1 MPKKVVSQVVRQWQI
16 LRTLET
22 QSATLQQLAF
32 EFNVNPRTI
41 RRDLECLQEA
51 QFPILQRAAGR
62 SDGSVASPPQEGRR
76 ACEEGRMTPTKAAVP
91 PTALSLLDDI
101 NRDLSQATA
110 LTTMM
115 SRIFENTDKLDDEL
129 NVICFGFAHVAEHVK
144 DLQENTAKHVRA
156 LYEIAKATQ
165 AGAR

>member
-1 MPKKVVSQVVRQWQI
+1 
-16 LRTLET
+16 
-22 QSATLQQLAF
+22 
-32 EFNVNPRTI
+32 
-41 RRDLECLQEA
+41 
-51 QFPILQRAAGR
+51 
-62 SDGSVASPPQEGRR
+62 
-76 ACEEGRMTPTKAAVP
+76 MTPTKAAVP